1 MKYPG
6 LDMSII
12 QCELYL
18 GLKTKIG
25 PKNALWKKCNLGTKA
40 YRTDVYC
47 VICIA
52 SNLIN
57 AERISNFSAA
67 TKNIYTM
74 YDFLQV
80 HCPLQ
85 FLGRT

>member
-1 MKYPG
+1 
-6 LDMSII
+6 MSII

-57 AERISNFSAA
+57 EGRVNNFSTA

-80 HCPLQ
+80 HCPLES
-85 FLGRT
+85 L